1 MYAHDAFATVSNEP
15 KPGKKYFSVCEA
27 NEALNYVSRVA
38 DDITNRYQRAVEVR
52 RRIEQP
58 DGNSPLEQL
67 RDEYESLMDELNEF
81 IDELALVGVE
91 LKDFERGLID
101 FPALHDGREVYLCW
115 KRGEESVHA
124 WHEVDAGFDGRQDVR
139 ALHQATSEASHDV

>member
-1 MYAHDAFATVSNEP
+1 MHAHDAFATVSSEP
-15 KPGKKYFSVCEA
+15 KPGKKYFSIGEA

-38 DDITNRYQRAVEVR
+38 NDIADRYQRAVEVR
-52 RRIEQP
+52 RRIERP
-58 DGNSPLEQL
+58 GTNKSLKRL

-101 FPALHDGREVYLCW
+101 FPALHEGREVYLCW
-115 KRGEESVHA
+115 QRGEGSIHA
-124 WHEVDAGFDGRQDVR
+124 WHEVDAGFAGRQDVQT
-139 ALHQATSEASHDV
+139 LH